1 MKRQPSRVKDTAN
14 NIFKRQQ
21 TITSF
26 MRQGTIGSVD
36 SQRGGDKSGSSAI
49 GGNKFGDI
57 IKNLQEK
64 HQKII

>member
-1 MKRQPSRVKDTAN
+1 
-14 NIFKRQQ
+14 
-21 TITSF
+21 